1 MIITTAIAL
10 KLVKG
15 LFRDSQP
22 ALAPAAAPAAVAEST
37 EAQAAEAQ
45 ATEAQPTEAQATEA
59 QPTEAQAAGA
69 QAAVA
74 PAAPASQETLTAK
87 DAHSQPEKPVQANE
101 SDSGSDQDSI
111 PYVSASD
118 CNACP
123 TPCQDEYHPHYPS
136 YLKIDQETPL
146 LNSTRTYTRH
156 VLISTGQEDWEASIY
171 DDKDSL
177 APYLQKAID
186 DGQERLK
193 QANGGKDLPRI
204 VLTNS
209 SRVCEHWG
217 GPGWQ
222 VIVLPDHIV
231 VNNVTP
237 EQCDDFFEAFLKPA
251 VGTTVAP
258 GTSVGTMT
266 SSPLA
271 VEKDLGQEPR
281 HPLGRNACS
290 STSVSTSI
298 STSTPTSAPTTI
310 PSHPQDGRASL
321 SAAYSSSHTIVT
333 TTTIS
338 TTDAISLDHGHEKAL
353 DPKQQASL
361 HDTRHHHHH
370 HHHHAPDQTREVTAG
385 NTTFIAHRWQPA
397 AALMICSH
405 KRRDKRCGVT
415 AAILKKEFT
424 RILRSKDIYGDG
436 ESDVE
441 IWLISHIG
449 GHKFAGNV
457 IVHKSNGL
465 AVWYGRVEPCHAHAI
480 VETTLE
486 KGQVI
491 KELYRGSMMGSFDPH
506 HKKTAW

>member
-15 LFRDSQP
+15 LLPSSSP
-22 ALAPAAAPAAVAEST
+22 ATTEPAITEPAAE
-37 EAQAAEAQ
+37 
-45 ATEAQPTEAQATEA
+45 
-59 QPTEAQAAGA
+59 
-69 QAAVA
+69 A
-74 PAAPASQETLTAK
+74 PAAPISLETEAPTPQEAPTEPKKPSK
-87 DAHSQPEKPVQANE
+87 DDD
-101 SDSGSDQDSI
+101 SDGDKDNI

-123 TPCQDEYHPHYPS
+123 TPCQDQDHPHYPS

-171 DDKDSL
+171 DDKESL

-222 VIVLPDHIV
+222 VIILPDHIV

-237 EQCDDFFEAFLKPA
+237 EQCDDFFEAFLKPS
-251 VGTTVAP
+251 VGSTVAP
-258 GTSVGTMT
+258 NSSVGAMT
-266 SSPLA
+266 SSVLT
-271 VEKDLGQEPR
+271 VEKDLGQDR
-281 HPLGRNACS
+281 HQVSRSVS
-290 STSVSTSI
+290 STT
-298 STSTPTSAPTTI
+298 STSTATST
-310 PSHPQDGRASL
+310 PSQTQTSTLYQDGKTSL
-321 SAAYSSSHTIVT
+321 SAAYSSSHTTVT
-333 TTTIS
+333 TTTVS
-338 TTDAISLDHGHEKAL
+338 TTDSFSLEDDYGHDQNGSA
-353 DPKQQASL
+353 
-361 HDTRHHHHH
+361 HHTR

-385 NTTFIAHRWQPA
+385 KTTFIAHRWQPG

-424 RILRSKDIYGDG
+424 RILRSKDIFGDG
-436 ESDVE
+436 EGDVE

-465 AVWYGRVEPCHAHAI
+465 AVWYGRVEPCHAEAI

-491 KELYRGSMMGSFDPH
+491 KELYRGSMMGSFDPK

>member
-10 KLVKG
+10 KLAKG
-15 LFRDSQP
+15 LFLDNQP
-22 ALAPAAAPAAVAEST
+22 TTTPAAAAAAEST
-37 EAQAAEAQ
+37 EAPETAAA
-45 ATEAQPTEAQATEA
+45 A
-59 QPTEAQAAGA
+59 AQAAPA
-69 QAAVA
+69 A
-74 PAAPASQETLTAK
+74 PAAPASQEATPSQEAITEPKKPAK
-87 DAHSQPEKPVQANE
+87 VND
-101 SDSGSDQDSI
+101 SDNSDQDNI

-123 TPCQDEYHPHYPS
+123 TPCQDQDHPHYPS

-171 DDKDSL
+171 DDRDSL

-186 DGQERLK
+186 EGQERLK

-222 VIVLPDHIV
+222 VIILPDHIV

-237 EQCDDFFEAFLKPA
+237 EQCDDFFEAFLKPS

-266 SSPLA
+266 SSAWA
-271 VEKDLGQEPR
+271 VEKDLGQESSPQVS
-281 HPLGRNACS
+281 RNLCS
-290 STSVSTSI
+290 ATSTLT
-298 STSTPTSAPTTI
+298 STSTSSP
-310 PSHPQDGRASL
+310 PQDGRTSL
-321 SAAYSSSHTIVT
+321 SAAYSSSHTTIT
-333 TTTIS
+333 TTTVS
-338 TTDAISLDHGHEKAL
+338 TTESISLEHEHEHELKHEHK
-353 DPKQQASL
+353 PNGSVHPTQ
-361 HDTRHHHHH
+361 HHN
-370 HHHHAPDQTREVTAG
+370 HHHAPDQTREVTAG
-385 NTTFIAHRWQPA
+385 KTTFMAHRWQPA

-405 KRRDKRCGVT
+405 KKRDKRCGVT

-436 ESDVE
+436 EGDVE

-465 AVWYGRVEPCHAHAI
+465 AVWYGRVEPCHADAI

>member
-10 KLVKG
+10 KLARG
-15 LFRDSQP
+15 LFLDPQP
-22 ALAPAAAPAAVAEST
+22 SSSPATPTAAQAPPAAEAPAAAST
-37 EAQAAEAQ
+37 SQEA
-45 ATEAQPTEAQATEA
+45 PTE
-59 QPTEAQAAGA
+59 PKK
-69 QAAVA
+69 
-74 PAAPASQETLTAK
+74 PAK
-87 DAHSQPEKPVQANE
+87 DTD
-101 SDSGSDQDSI
+101 SDGDQDSI

-123 TPCQDEYHPHYPS
+123 TPCQDQDHPHYPS

-177 APYLQKAID
+177 APHLQKAID

-237 EQCDDFFEAFLKPA
+237 EQCDDFFEAFLKPS
-251 VGTTVAP
+251 VGSTVAP
-258 GTSVGTMT
+258 GTAVGSMT
-266 SSPLA
+266 TSALA
-271 VEKDLGQEPR
+271 VEKDLGQESRPQ
-281 HPLGRNACS
+281 LGKKLCS
-290 STSVSTSI
+290 TTTSSSSSSSSSVTATATSNPN
-298 STSTPTSAPTTI
+298 SI
-310 PSHPQDGRASL
+310 PNPSLAQDGRTSL
-321 SAAYSSSHTIVT
+321 SAAYSSSHTTIT

-338 TTDAISLDHGHEKAL
+338 TTDSISLEHELKDEREQELKDKHLQSHGSA
-353 DPKQQASL
+353 PPIQQQQQQQQ
-361 HDTRHHHHH
+361 HHHR

-385 NTTFIAHRWQPA
+385 KTTFIAHRWQPA

-405 KRRDKRCGVT
+405 KKRDKRCGVT

-436 ESDVE
+436 EGDVE

-465 AVWYGRVEPCHAHAI
+465 AVWYGRVEPCHADAI

>member
-10 KLVKG
+10 KLARG
-15 LFRDSQP
+15 LFLEPQP
-22 ALAPAAAPAAVAEST
+22 SSSPATSTAAQEPPAAETPAAAPTSQ
-37 EAQAAEAQ
+37 EAPIPQEA
-45 ATEAQPTEAQATEA
+45 PTE
-59 QPTEAQAAGA
+59 PNK
-69 QAAVA
+69 
-74 PAAPASQETLTAK
+74 PAE
-87 DAHSQPEKPVQANE
+87 V
-101 SDSGSDQDSI
+101 SDSDGDQDSI

-123 TPCQDEYHPHYPS
+123 TPCQDQDHPHYPS

-177 APYLQKAID
+177 APHLQKAID

-237 EQCDDFFEAFLKPA
+237 EQCDDFFEAFLKPS

-258 GTSVGTMT
+258 GTAVGSMT
-266 SSPLA
+266 TSALA
-271 VEKDLGQEPR
+271 VEKDLGQASRPQ
-281 HPLGRNACS
+281 LGRNVCS
-290 STSVSTSI
+290 TTTSAVTATATSN
-298 STSTPTSAPTTI
+298 SNSTPS
-310 PSHPQDGRASL
+310 SSLPQDGRTSL
-321 SAAYSSSHTIVT
+321 SAAYSSSHTTFTTTTT

-338 TTDAISLDHGHEKAL
+338 TTDSISFQHEHDDERAHEHKDKHL
-353 DPKQQASL
+353 QNNGSVHHMQQQQQQQEQQQN
-361 HDTRHHHHH
+361 HRH

-385 NTTFIAHRWQPA
+385 KTTFIAHRWQPA

-436 ESDVE
+436 EGDVE

-465 AVWYGRVEPCHAHAI
+465 AVWYGRVEPCHADAI